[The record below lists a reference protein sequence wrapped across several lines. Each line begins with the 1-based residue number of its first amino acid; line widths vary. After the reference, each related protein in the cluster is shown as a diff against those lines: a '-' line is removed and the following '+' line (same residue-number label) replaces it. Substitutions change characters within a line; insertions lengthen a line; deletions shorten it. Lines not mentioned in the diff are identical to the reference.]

1 MAEVLGIITGLIT
14 AGQALESFAHQL
26 RAWKRLADRL
36 FDIRE
41 GLDVAELALESW
53 KRKFQI
59 EERHRRVY
67 MEVLFG
73 KRGFERI
80 QATLGSIALVTRV
93 VRGDIN
99 KIIGRALQ
107 VQTRKTPH
115 DENDSDFDEL
125 LVKDCLHR
133 IRQNTTWSRKFAL
146 SVFGRAD
153 ELEKRLER
161 LDRKISV
168 LERFSDYYLEREH
181 PDIFAE
187 MKRLGGRRVILKVGD
202 GGTDGLGKHFKNS
215 LAARDDA
222 QLLHRASGK
231 GNRIHIGLSV
241 PQIGDRDFDFLLD
254 LDGKTDEFLLRPVKI
269 KALNDSP
276 RVKSDFK
283 AIVPALRNN
292 PKVEHY
298 VLPSAA
304 NSNGFR
310 IKIPVTAQLVDL
322 EHKDSLATIIKNHDT
337 YLGSQILYQQDQS
350 AIASGIAQGALRL
363 IGSQWMDFL
372 DCSNIRWRR
381 TKDGQWTS
389 MLTAVPGNAS
399 TTRTLEQ
406 CYTSNRMGRG
416 NRDLTKHIQIFRIG
430 LVLCELAL
438 KSPISYVDFDPSSN
452 SVKLFINNDEEIDAA
467 DLAGMVDREHNK
479 LLGNIV
485 FYCLNVLQDKDKMK
499 DKSIE
504 ADYFREV
511 VKDAK
516 ELDGLLQKD
525 SRRGDK
531 SPVSAGGG
539 MAREHFETIA

>member
-26 RAWKRLADRL
+26 RSWKRLSDRL

-59 EERHRRVY
+59 EKRHRRVY

-73 KRGFERI
+73 KQGFERI

-107 VQTRKTPH
+107 AQSCKTPYY
-115 DENDSDFDEL
+115 ENDSDYDEL

-133 IRQNTTWSRKFAL
+133 IRQNTSWSRNFAL
-146 SVFGRAD
+146 SVLGRAD
-153 ELEKRLER
+153 ELEKRLEK
-161 LDRKISV
+161 LDKKVTV
-168 LERFSDYYLEREH
+168 LERFSDLYLEKEH

-187 MKRLGGRRVILKVGD
+187 MKRLGGRKVILKVGD
-202 GGTDGLGKHFKNS
+202 GGTDDLGKHLKNS
-215 LAARDDA
+215 MAARDDA

-231 GNRIHIGLSV
+231 GTRVQIGLSV
-241 PQIGDRDFDFLLD
+241 PQIGDRDFEFLVD
-254 LDGKTDEFLLRPVKI
+254 LDGRTDEFLLRPVKI
-269 KALNDSP
+269 KAVNDSQ
-276 RVKSDFK
+276 RVKSDFT
-283 AIVPALRNN
+283 AVVPALRSS
-292 PKVEHY
+292 PQVEHY

-310 IKIPVTAQLVDL
+310 IKIPSESQLVDL
-322 EHKDSLATIIKNHDT
+322 EYKDSLATIIKEHGT

-350 AIASGIAQGALRL
+350 AIASGIAQGSLRL

-389 MLTAVPGNAS
+389 MLSAVPGNAS
-399 TTRTLEQ
+399 TNRTLDQ
-406 CYTSNRMGRG
+406 CYSSNRMGRG
-416 NRDLTKHIQIFRIG
+416 SRDLTKHIQIFRIG

-438 KSPISYVDFDPSSN
+438 KTPISYVDFDPSSN
-452 SVKLFINNDEEIDAA
+452 TVKLFINHDEEIDAV
-467 DLAGMVDREHNK
+467 DLAAAVDREHNK
-479 LLGNIV
+479 FMGNIV
-485 FYCLNVLQDKDKMK
+485 YYCLNVLQDKDKMR
-499 DKSIE
+499 DRAIE

-516 ELDGLLQKD
+516 ELDGLLQQD
-525 SRRGDK
+525 RRRGDK
-531 SPVSAGGG
+531 SPVGAG
-539 MAREHFETIA
+539 RVSR

>member
-1 MAEVLGIITGLIT
+1 
-14 AGQALESFAHQL
+14 
-26 RAWKRLADRL
+26 
-36 FDIRE
+36 
-41 GLDVAELALESW
+41 
-53 KRKFQI
+53 
-59 EERHRRVY
+59 
-67 MEVLFG
+67 
-73 KRGFERI
+73 
-80 QATLGSIALVTRV
+80 
-93 VRGDIN
+93 
-99 KIIGRALQ
+99 
-107 VQTRKTPH
+107 
-115 DENDSDFDEL
+115 
-125 LVKDCLHR
+125 
-133 IRQNTTWSRKFAL
+133 
-146 SVFGRAD
+146 
-153 ELEKRLER
+153 
-161 LDRKISV
+161 LDRKVSV

-202 GGTDGLGKHFKNS
+202 GGTDDLGKHLKNS

-254 LDGKTDEFLLRPVKI
+254 LDGKTDEFLLCPVKI

-283 AIVPALRNN
+283 AIVPALRSN

-322 EHKDSLATIIKNHDT
+322 EHKDSLATIIKNRDT
-337 YLGSQILYQQDQS
+337 YLSSQILYQQDQS
-350 AIASGIAQGALRL
+350 AIANGIAQGALRL

-399 TTRTLEQ
+399 TTRTLDQ
-406 CYTSNRMGRG
+406 CHTSNRMGRG

-452 SVKLFINNDEEIDAA
+452 TVKLFINNDEEIDAA

-485 FYCLNVLQDKDKMK
+485 FYCLNVLQDKDKMR

-511 VKDAK
+511 IKDAK

-531 SPVSAGGG
+531 SPVSVGG
-539 MAREHFETIA
+539 MAR

>member
-14 AGQALESFAHQL
+14 AGQALESFAHHT
-26 RAWKRLADRL
+26 RKWKRLSDRL

-41 GLDVAELALESW
+41 GIDVAELALASW

-59 EERHRRVY
+59 EDRHRRVY

-73 KRGFERI
+73 KQGYERI
-80 QATLGSIALVTRV
+80 TATLGSIGLVTRV

-99 KIIGRALQ
+99 KIIGRALL
-107 VQTRKTPH
+107 VQKDRRP
-115 DENDSDFDEL
+115 NDSGYESDIDEK
-125 LVKDCLHR
+125 LVKDCLRR
-133 IRQNTTWSRKFAL
+133 IQQNTSWSRKFTL
-146 SVFGRAD
+146 SVLGKAD
-153 ELEKRLER
+153 ELEKRLEK
-161 LDRKISV
+161 LDKKVTV
-168 LERFSDYYLEREH
+168 LERFSDLYLEREH

-202 GGTDGLGKHFKNS
+202 GGTDDLGKHLKNS
-215 LAARDDA
+215 MAARDDA

-231 GNRIHIGLSV
+231 GNRVHIGLSV

-254 LDGKTDEFLLRPVKI
+254 LDGRTDEVLLRPVKI
-269 KALNDSP
+269 KAINDSP
-276 RVKSDFK
+276 RVKSDFT
-283 AIVPALRNN
+283 AIVPALRSN
-292 PKVEHY
+292 PRVEHY

-310 IKIPVTAQLVDL
+310 IKMPSAHHLADL
-322 EHKDSLATIIKNHDT
+322 EHKDSLGTIIKNRDT

-363 IGSQWMDFL
+363 IGSQWMDSL

-389 MLTAVPGNAS
+389 MLTVVPGNAS

-406 CYTSNRMGRG
+406 CYTANRMGRG
-416 NRDLTKHIQIFRIG
+416 SRDLRKHIQIFRIG

-438 KSPISYVDFDPSSN
+438 KTPISYVDFDPSAN
-452 SVKLFINNDEEIDAA
+452 SVKLFINNDEEIDAV
-467 DLAGMVDREHNK
+467 DLAAAVERENNV

-485 FYCLNVLQDKDKMK
+485 YYCLNVLQDKDKMK
-499 DKSIE
+499 DKAIE
-504 ADYFREV
+504 ADYFRKV
-511 VKDAK
+511 LKDAK
-516 ELDGLLQKD
+516 ELDGLLQND
-525 SRRGDK
+525 RRRGDK
-531 SPVSAGGG
+531 SPVTADGG
-539 MAREHFETIA
+539 RER